1 MKPRFVV
8 LGALLV
14 LAAACTDDKKS
25 RLQRSSLI
33 TGPSKPTLTLRN
45 LPTGASTIC
54 VATVRK
60 RDQLLAKNPTAPH
73 AALDATIDD
82 VCQ

>member
-14 LAAACTDDKKS
+14 LAAACTDDKKN
-25 RLQRSSLI
+25 RQRSSLI

-45 LPTGASTIC
+45 LPAGSSTIC
-54 VATVRK
+54 VASVRK
-60 RDQLLAKNPTAPH
+60 RDQLLVKNPSAPH

>member
-14 LAAACTDDKKS
+14 LAAACTDDKKN
-25 RLQRSSLI
+25 RQQRSSLI
-33 TGPSKPTLTLRN
+33 TGPSKPMLTLRN
-45 LPTGASTIC
+45 LPVGSSTIC

-60 RDQLLAKNPTAPH
+60 RDQLLAKSITAPH

>member
-14 LAAACTDDKKS
+14 LAAACTDDKKN
-25 RLQRSSLI
+25 RQQRSSLL
-33 TGPSKPTLTLRN
+33 TGPSKPVLSLRN
-45 LPTGASTIC
+45 LPAGSSTIC
-54 VATVRK
+54 VASVRK
-60 RDQLLAKNPTAPH
+60 RDQLLAKNPTALH

-82 VCQ
+82 ICQ

>member
-1 MKPRFVV
+1 MKPRLLA

-14 LAAACTDDKKS
+14 LAAACTDDKKN
-25 RLQRSSLI
+25 RQRSSLI
-33 TGPSKPTLTLRN
+33 TGPSKPALTLRN
-45 LPTGASTIC
+45 LPANASTVC

-60 RDQLLAKNPTAPH
+60 RDQLLAKNASAPH

-82 VCQ
+82 ICQ

>member
-1 MKPRFVV
+1 M
-8 LGALLV
+8 
-14 LAAACTDDKKS
+14 
-25 RLQRSSLI
+25 
-33 TGPSKPTLTLRN
+33 LTLRN
-45 LPTGASTIC
+45 LPVGSSTIC

-60 RDQLLAKNPTAPH
+60 RDQLLAKSITAPH

>member
-14 LAAACTDDKKS
+14 LAAACTDDKKN
-25 RLQRSSLI
+25 RQRSSLI

-45 LPTGASTIC
+45 LPANSSTIC
-54 VATVRK
+54 VATVRR
-60 RDQLLAKNPTAPH
+60 RDQLLAKNASAPH

-82 VCQ
+82 VCE

>member
-1 MKPRFVV
+1 MKPRFLA

-14 LAAACTDDKKS
+14 LAAACTDDKKN
-25 RLQRSSLI
+25 RQRPGLI

-45 LPTGASTIC
+45 LPPSSSTIC

-60 RDQLLAKNPTAPH
+60 RDQLLAKNASAPH

>member
-1 MKPRFVV
+1 MNPRFVV

-14 LAAACTDDKKS
+14 LAAACTDDKKN
-25 RLQRSSLI
+25 RQARSSLI
-33 TGPSKPTLTLRN
+33 TGPSKPALTLRN
-45 LPTGASTIC
+45 LPASSSTIC

-60 RDQLLAKNPTAPH
+60 RDQLLAKNASAPH

>member
-14 LAAACTDDKKS
+14 LAAACTDDKKN
-25 RLQRSSLI
+25 RQRSSLI

-45 LPTGASTIC
+45 LPANSSTIC
-54 VATVRK
+54 VATVRR
-60 RDQLLAKNPTAPH
+60 RDQLLAKNSSAPH

-82 VCQ
+82 VCE

>member
-8 LGALLV
+8 LSALLV
-14 LAAACTDDKKS
+14 LAAACTDDKKN
-25 RLQRSSLI
+25 RQRSSLI

-45 LPTGASTIC
+45 LPAGASTIC

-60 RDQLLAKNPTAPH
+60 RDQLLAKNSLAPH

>member
-14 LAAACTDDKKS
+14 LASACTDDKKS
-25 RLQRSSLI
+25 RQRSSLI

-45 LPTGASTIC
+45 LPAGSSTIC
-54 VATVRK
+54 VASVRK
-60 RDQLLAKNPTAPH
+60 RDQLLAKNPTALH

>member
-14 LAAACTDDKKS
+14 LAAACTDDKKN
-25 RLQRSSLI
+25 RQHSSLI
-33 TGPSKPTLTLRN
+33 TGPAKPTLTLRN
-45 LPTGASTIC
+45 LPANASTIC

-60 RDQLLAKNPTAPH
+60 RDQLLAKNASAPH

>member
-1 MKPRFVV
+1 MTSRFLL
-8 LGALLV
+8 LGSLLV
-14 LAAACTDDKKS
+14 LAAACTDDKKHN
-25 RLQRSSLI
+25 QRSSGLI

-45 LPTGASTIC
+45 LPAGSSTIC
-54 VATVRK
+54 VASVRK
-60 RDQLLAKNPTAPH
+60 RDQLLAKNSSAPH